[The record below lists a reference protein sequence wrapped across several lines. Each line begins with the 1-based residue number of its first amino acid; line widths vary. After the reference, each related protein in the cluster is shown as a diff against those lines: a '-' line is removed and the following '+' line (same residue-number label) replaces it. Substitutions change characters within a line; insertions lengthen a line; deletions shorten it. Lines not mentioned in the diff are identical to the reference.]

1 MLLSYIDSFAF
12 ILAPIFYKVLYMS
25 IIASIVS
32 IVIVVLRSILKRFIS
47 PKWISRIWITF
58 FIVLVIP
65 FSIKTKMS
73 IYNYLPDSIITLN
86 NQIDEFSNV
95 SYRELYDDVK
105 IENYQNNNENA
116 KEKINSAFY
125 KSLIFDV
132 IIPYVWICLVVFFIT
147 LYIITYFIFSFKNKH
162 SKYSSERLNLILE
175 KCKKKLNINRNITII
190 FQEYINEPSIFGVF
204 NVRIL
209 LNKSIEDLS
218 DKQIE
223 YIIIH
228 ELSHYKRKDNILII
242 LISILKYVYFFN
254 PIIFL
259 MLKQWIKDIELSTDE
274 IALKEYDNEEKKE
287 YLKLLVKLTDGRRYR
302 FMSKSL
308 CMSDDKRNLKTRIE
322 MVKQFDRFKQEK
334 VYVSIISITI
344 IVLILLVF
352 GTSKITSYT
361 EITNLEEIIQKG
373 AINLNEDKKVDELL
387 KYLPFSKYYG
397 ECENLYATQSYELKI
412 YYNSNFNNKNLDY
425 NNLILFCIIN
435 NLDKITYNFN
445 DQIVS
450 YNKMD
455 VIDSNVN
462 IFNENGVVCFKNS
475 SIAYD
480 KFKKEYKDALKFIQ
494 KEFNLPFFSKWTYEE
509 YKTYGWQA
517 NTNDNELKEKCN
529 EVSQFLD
536 IYENGYFTYR
546 IIDKYPLIDI
556 ETKVNNTNISSQ
568 DMKIIANRILSS
580 YFYSF
585 STDDI
590 KAEQKINKFISLS
603 NEFIAGDQN
612 EFIVGVYCELDTD
625 SKSSIFGQVNSLGKI
640 KTYIM
645 VRIKKDENNANIY
658 YLKDIGEYISTD
670 GLE

>member
-1 MLLSYIDSFAF
+1 
-12 ILAPIFYKVLYMS
+12 
-25 IIASIVS
+25 
-32 IVIVVLRSILKRFIS
+32 
-47 PKWISRIWITF
+47 
-58 FIVLVIP
+58 
-65 FSIKTKMS
+65 
-73 IYNYLPDSIITLN
+73 
-86 NQIDEFSNV
+86 
-95 SYRELYDDVK
+95 
-105 IENYQNNNENA
+105 
-116 KEKINSAFY
+116 
-125 KSLIFDV
+125 
-132 IIPYVWICLVVFFIT
+132 
-147 LYIITYFIFSFKNKH
+147 
-162 SKYSSERLNLILE
+162 
-175 KCKKKLNINRNITII
+175 
-190 FQEYINEPSIFGVF
+190 
-204 NVRIL
+204 
-209 LNKSIEDLS
+209 
-218 DKQIE
+218 
-223 YIIIH
+223 
-228 ELSHYKRKDNILII
+228 
-242 LISILKYVYFFN
+242 
-254 PIIFL
+254 
-259 MLKQWIKDIELSTDE
+259 
-274 IALKEYDNEEKKE
+274 
-287 YLKLLVKLTDGRRYR
+287 
-302 FMSKSL
+302 MSKSL

-462 IFNENGVVCFKNS
+462 IFNLEEYIQKKYGFKDEPEYSITFNENGVVCFKNS

-517 NTNDNELKEKCN
+517 NTNDYELKQKCN

-568 DMKIIANRILSS
+568 DMKIIANRILSN

-590 KAEQKINKFISLS
+590 RAEQKIDKFVPLS
-603 NEFIAGDQN
+603 DEFIVGNQD
-612 EFIVGVYCELDTD
+612 EFIVGVYCKLDTS
-625 SKSSIFGQVNSLGKI
+625 SKTSIFGQVDSLGEI

-645 VRIKKDENNANIY
+645 VRVKKDENNTNSY